1 MSLKITNENGFVIG
15 GVLNPS
21 ITEIYV
27 RVLPN
32 QMIQSLLQDNKM
44 EIPCKAAT
52 TVSGGFF
59 DREINVDFISNQY
72 QLKYSATV
80 LDYNACMLEIETD
93 LMEKLVLANPE
104 WEGNITIV
112 TVPIVQ
118 QP

>member
-44 EIPCKAAT
+44 EIPCKKNT
-52 TVSGGFF
+52 
-59 DREINVDFISNQY
+59 
-72 QLKYSATV
+72 
-80 LDYNACMLEIETD
+80 ML
-93 LMEKLVLANPE
+93 ASF
-104 WEGNITIV
+104 
-112 TVPIVQ
+112 
-118 QP
+118 